1 MICDNNNSHNNNN
14 SQKKTA
20 KFTRTSQMATKP
32 WQEQQQWTKKQQ
44 QLCSLTDIILH
55 KISLTRLLI
64 TQYLSN
70 AEKYHQSDKK
80 LPCPGGIGIQ

>member
-1 MICDNNNSHNNNN
+1 
-14 SQKKTA
+14 
-20 KFTRTSQMATKP
+20 MATKP

-80 LPCPGGIGIQ
+80 WGGRGEKEMYSRVSEVKYKSGGWTDNK